1 MDLRASKVNVVVIAT
16 DVEIVRH
23 ELLVFVDGRV
33 THKQLSNQPFVNQS
47 RLLID

>member
-1 MDLRASKVNVVVIAT
+1 MDLSASKVNVVVIAT

-23 ELLVFVDGRV
+23 ELLVLVNRGV
-33 THKQLSNQPFVNQS
+33 THKRLSNQPFVNQS

>member
-1 MDLRASKVNVVVIAT
+1 MSKVNVVVIAT

-23 ELLVFVDGRV
+23 KLLVLVDRRV
-33 THKQLSNQPFVNQS
+33 THKRLSYRSFVNQS